1 MPDIT
6 KNDAARKRVEQ
17 IREQRN
23 AAAKSSLPQDRA
35 AKIEQLRS
43 QSGDQQAYAAYN
55 WTVDKIQ
62 NSDESDEWKGY
73 AMDYARYGRQYQ
85 TQLSQGM
92 TGRQWAADTARRL
105 EELTQQQ
112 RAAQQTE
119 RRRQDADAIGDPGLW
134 VTTTEQYDAL
144 PEARRQEEA
153 RRAKQRPAVSLAD
166 YDKRI
171 AELRKEKEWA
181 DYFAET
187 GLSDEAG
194 YKAGSARGKA
204 AYESADAATA
214 RKRIGELEQRLVDL
228 NQNSGWAST
237 VEQSDEIER
246 ERNAIQQELESL
258 GAGYKNAQQADYTTS
273 ARNNISDRWTRE
285 ERNNFYYLYNDNK
298 DEAQAYARRINDRYA
313 YSDAQAKKEKA
324 GEWASQNFW
333 TGLAGTAASV
343 GMTMTSLADTL
354 DRTKEYAA
362 TGDVSAKSGLTPAD
376 IGMAMTSAIASSLNE
391 KSGTINDNVWV
402 IGGKGLGDLYETGV
416 SILNSLASVYM
427 LGGVGTYANF
437 FGQASK
443 TAYEEGIQR
452 GLSVDKALTYGYA
465 SGVAEVAG
473 EMFSIE
479 HLIKMKNPSS
489 LKGIIKNIFVQGGIE
504 ASEESATTLMNTI
517 SDAIINGDKSELASN
532 YYALIQAGYSPA
544 DAEKLV
550 IADWTQGV
558 MYDALGGFV
567 SGVASAGV
575 HSTVQGSMTYKG
587 DAQELIDYAKSEGTD
602 TAAGKRAQKY
612 EKRVQSGKR
621 MTNYQAGTLTELAQ
635 EAVVSKDL
643 DNIREAVGKR
653 LSALGENSS
662 ALTEA
667 VVRQAV
673 QQEAKAA
680 DVSVPKVTEKQ
691 RGLIQNSKAAKRVLS
706 EMDIGNM
713 RMETAA
719 ELSGHDGSQYQRSN
733 EWARDIGT
741 RIIAPGEY
749 GVRSTNTVTAEEK
762 RADVKVGDESGKV
775 VGFKNGMARVEVTEN
790 GKSTIREVK
799 PDDVQQLPKQT
810 RRLFDEISRYDGD
823 TQAAM
828 YAAYMPGQDIEA
840 YVQAA
845 DTAMNL
851 YGAQTKAT
859 LEQARSF
866 GKATFRMLSD
876 AQLDALM
883 QAGRKL
889 ADQRKAAAERTG
901 ESKGE
906 VKQGKVSYGGGEADG
921 RKLKAPSKEAIDR
934 MSDAEKTLAEALTA
948 TGVNVVFYESEA
960 NAEGRYSGAQGMY
973 YNGTVYL
980 DVNAGMNSVESGQRT
995 IVLTAAHEM
1004 THFIREN
1011 SEAGYIALREFI
1023 TDRLMQQGLDI
1034 EELVTQKRARESRE
1048 LSYDEA
1054 VEEVIADAC
1063 ETVLTEPT
1071 AIQQLA
1077 NDNMPLAKKI
1087 RKWLNDFFRKIKSAF
1102 AGLEA
1107 VHDEAKAMTDYMDEL
1122 RAMWDDA
1129 LSDAV
1134 RNRANKNAAENGDG
1148 AKYSLR
1154 SYSEQQLRNWE
1165 NSKRIVV
1172 YSSDAQLRK
1181 FIKDARAGKIGG
1193 RKMYFGMV
1201 PQNLA
1206 QKIMSETGIN
1216 VDGYNCS
1223 LSAYEIQKIFKDHG
1237 NAATERLRG
1246 QRAVTE
1252 DDVAAIPE
1260 ILQNADTIVPSDKKY
1275 NGKPAIQFTKNGNG
1289 RVNLVAVVSDKH
1301 LDLFVQT
1308 MYAGIKKGNL
1318 ATPTG
1323 EQAPINTPEASRSTV
1338 SNNNI
1343 RSSSENSNTKI
1354 KKSERDVVADNK
1366 TAEAYFGRTYKISEA
1381 GYLLRNGH
1389 MLDFSG
1395 RHEGAPGGYRTV
1407 DHRDISDAFDGD
1419 YGNGE
1424 YGDAMVQFMRAGNI
1438 RLSPES
1444 GGINLSVKPTK
1455 SQTETLERY
1464 IQNFRGEVM
1473 LDIDNE
1479 AGETVASAEYGRGT
1493 RASTVLA
1500 AINDYFDNGVI
1511 PESADARYSMRDD
1524 AMTDRELL
1532 ARALDSVAAT
1542 ESERKLLAQYRTEFD
1557 RYQELYDK
1565 LDDAQIEYS
1574 AARRA
1579 VDDAYAQAK
1588 RSKLTAEERRR
1599 TESAWR
1605 ERIGALKVTQQET
1618 REARD
1623 KLLKEVD
1630 AQDRKLLK
1638 LRAMNP
1644 VKDML
1649 SRARADMRETI
1660 KARQSKTDTRAKVRD
1675 MAKKLSDLL
1684 LKESKEKHVLLELQK
1699 PVAEVLDML
1708 NLDTVNAAERV
1719 AKYDA
1724 AIAKTTDP
1732 EMKREL
1738 AETRDRIQ
1746 AQGDRLKTRRCTRL
1760 IRQSQTL
1767 PTRRWRT
1774 ATTRT

>member
-1 MPDIT
+1 M
-6 KNDAARKRVEQ
+6 RR
-17 IREQRN
+17 
-23 AAAKSSLPQDRA
+23 SSLTTPRA
-35 AKIEQLRS
+35 
-43 QSGDQQAYAAYN
+43 
-55 WTVDKIQ
+55 
-62 NSDESDEWKGY
+62 
-73 AMDYARYGRQYQ
+73 
-85 TQLSQGM
+85 
-92 TGRQWAADTARRL
+92 
-105 EELTQQQ
+105 
-112 RAAQQTE
+112 RA
-119 RRRQDADAIGDPGLW
+119 P
-134 VTTTEQYDAL
+134 
-144 PEARRQEEA
+144 
-153 RRAKQRPAVSLAD
+153 
-166 YDKRI
+166 
-171 AELRKEKEWA
+171 
-181 DYFAET
+181 
-187 GLSDEAG
+187 
-194 YKAGSARGKA
+194 
-204 AYESADAATA
+204 
-214 RKRIGELEQRLVDL
+214 
-228 NQNSGWAST
+228 
-237 VEQSDEIER
+237 
-246 ERNAIQQELESL
+246 
-258 GAGYKNAQQADYTTS
+258 
-273 ARNNISDRWTRE
+273 
-285 ERNNFYYLYNDNK
+285 
-298 DEAQAYARRINDRYA
+298 
-313 YSDAQAKKEKA
+313 
-324 GEWASQNFW
+324 
-333 TGLAGTAASV
+333 
-343 GMTMTSLADTL
+343 
-354 DRTKEYAA
+354 
-362 TGDVSAKSGLTPAD
+362 
-376 IGMAMTSAIASSLNE
+376 
-391 KSGTINDNVWV
+391 
-402 IGGKGLGDLYETGV
+402 
-416 SILNSLASVYM
+416 
-427 LGGVGTYANF
+427 
-437 FGQASK
+437 
-443 TAYEEGIQR
+443 
-452 GLSVDKALTYGYA
+452 
-465 SGVAEVAG
+465 
-473 EMFSIE
+473 
-479 HLIKMKNPSS
+479 
-489 LKGIIKNIFVQGGIE
+489 
-504 ASEESATTLMNTI
+504 
-517 SDAIINGDKSELASN
+517 
-532 YYALIQAGYSPA
+532 
-544 DAEKLV
+544 
-550 IADWTQGV
+550 
-558 MYDALGGFV
+558 
-567 SGVASAGV
+567 
-575 HSTVQGSMTYKG
+575 
-587 DAQELIDYAKSEGTD
+587 D
-602 TAAGKRAQKY
+602 TAAAKRAQKY
-612 EKRVQSGKR
+612 EDRVKSGKR

-653 LSALGENSS
+653 LSALGENNS

-673 QQEAKAA
+673 QQEARAA

-719 ELSGHDGSQYQRSN
+719 ELSGYDGSQYQRSN

-762 RADVKVGDESGKV
+762 RADVRVGDESGKV

-906 VKQGKVSYGGGEADG
+906 VKQGKVSYDGGEADG

-1077 NDNMPLAKKI
+1077 SDNMPLAKKI

-1107 VHDEAKAMTDYMDEL
+1107 VHDEAKAMTEYMDEL

-1134 RNRANKNAAENGDG
+1134 QNRANKNAAENGDVKMSVREIERDG
-1148 AKYSLR
+1148 VNYGIGVYLDSTLLENLTDKERVQMVKERVREIGGQSFTAYDNSGNTVSIKIAESSEHFKNKNGKKVSVTKDLATKYSKNRIKQESVVLADELITTAKSPKESAPR
-1154 SYSEQQLRNWE
+1154 YPHGWLDNYGKNTWEQWTSYIQDKSGNVWAATLHVANATDGL
-1165 NSKRIVV
+1165 KYLYDI
-1172 YSSDAQLRK
+1172 DP
-1181 FIKDARAGKIGG
+1181 IKA
-1193 RKMYFGMV
+1193 V
-1201 PQNLA
+1201 NLA
-1206 QKIMSETGIN
+1206 ENTKK
-1216 VDGYNCS
+1216 V
-1223 LSAYEIQKIFKDHG
+1223 
-1237 NAATERLRG
+1237 G
-1246 QRAVTE
+1246 QRGTSRNS
-1252 DDVAAIPE
+1252 
-1260 ILQNADTIVPSDKKY
+1260 L
-1275 NGKPAIQFTKNGNG
+1275 PA
-1289 RVNLVAVVSDKH
+1289 H
-1301 LDLFVQT
+1301 
-1308 MYAGIKKGNL
+1308 
-1318 ATPTG
+1318 
-1323 EQAPINTPEASRSTV
+1323 
-1338 SNNNI
+1338 NI
-1343 RSSSENSNTKI
+1343 TDSAENVNTKI

-1479 AGETVASAEYGRGT
+1479 AGETVASAEYGARDP
-1493 RASTVLA
+1493 R
-1500 AINDYFDNGVI
+1500 FNGFGRHKRLFRQWRN
-1511 PESADARYSMRDD
+1511 S
-1524 AMTDRELL
+1524 
-1532 ARALDSVAAT
+1532 
-1542 ESERKLLAQYRTEFD
+1542 RKRRCSLQY
-1557 RYQELYDK
+1557 
-1565 LDDAQIEYS
+1565 
-1574 AARRA
+1574 ARRCH
-1579 VDDAYAQAK
+1579 DRQGT
-1588 RSKLTAEERRR
+1588 S
-1599 TESAWR
+1599 R
-1605 ERIGALKVTQQET
+1605 EGA
-1618 REARD
+1618 
-1623 KLLKEVD
+1623 
-1630 AQDRKLLK
+1630 
-1638 LRAMNP
+1638 
-1644 VKDML
+1644 
-1649 SRARADMRETI
+1649 
-1660 KARQSKTDTRAKVRD
+1660 
-1675 MAKKLSDLL
+1675 
-1684 LKESKEKHVLLELQK
+1684 
-1699 PVAEVLDML
+1699 
-1708 NLDTVNAAERV
+1708 
-1719 AKYDA
+1719 
-1724 AIAKTTDP
+1724 
-1732 EMKREL
+1732 
-1738 AETRDRIQ
+1738 
-1746 AQGDRLKTRRCTRL
+1746 
-1760 IRQSQTL
+1760 
-1767 PTRRWRT
+1767 
-1774 ATTRT
+1774 